1 MNSTAKVSKL
11 LELELERDQVIE
23 CLKACVKLMAE
34 NTVNCGS
41 ISSPQLMST
50 IAMSMAKQL
59 DSIQEESD
67 PVAALKFDRKFKILI
82 PLGLNWFIKNLTYEI
97 SFLAYDPDNIHH
109 VGALTDLLNMATSQL
124 QTIDE

>member
-1 MNSTAKVSKL
+1 MNSVAKVSKL

-41 ISSPQLMST
+41 ITSPLLMANISLSL
-50 IAMSMAKQL
+50 AEQL
-59 DSIQEESD
+59 DSIQEETD
-67 PVAALKFDRKFKILI
+67 PVAALKFDRKFKIAI
-82 PLGLNWFIKNLTYEI
+82 PLGLNWFIKNLTNEI
-97 SFLAYDPDNIHH
+97 SFLAYDHDNIHH